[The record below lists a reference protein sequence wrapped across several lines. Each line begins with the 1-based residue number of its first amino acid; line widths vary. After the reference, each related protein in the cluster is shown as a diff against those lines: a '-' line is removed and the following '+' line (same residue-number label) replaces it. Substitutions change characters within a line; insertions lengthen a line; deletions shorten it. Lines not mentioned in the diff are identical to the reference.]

1 MRRLS
6 LLLLLLVSSCALGAA
21 PPPTLRPTATTVERV
36 VSTPVPTVGRLA
48 SAVVTD
54 TPAPTVVAQQPT
66 PTSDACTRPED
77 PTTRHTVQA
86 AVSYVA
92 RQVDVQQTIRYT
104 NMTDS
109 ALPVLAL
116 NVEPNRWLETFT
128 LNKIRIN
135 DAPGQFTLTGRR
147 LDVTLVEPLRPD
159 CTVKLELGFTLT
171 IPAIIGG
178 RESFR
183 GYFGASPRQM
193 NLGHWLPTV
202 IPFRDGDWLFHETVL
217 IGEQIVLDPA
227 HWDVTLTV
235 DDPDVMVAAPGTMA
249 HPSERV
255 WRFQHRAGR
264 DFAASLSPV
273 FRVEETTGERGT
285 AVAVYTMPD
294 ATVPDGSGGWING
307 GEYAAKITAE
317 SLDLYADA
325 FGDYPHER
333 MVIVQGDFPDGMEF
347 SGFAFV
353 STDWFVGYDGTP
365 AGYLML
371 ITVHE
376 VAHQWWYDLVG
387 SNQALAPWL
396 DEALSTYS
404 EYLYIEAYYPELA
417 DWWWYFRVNR
427 LNPQGNVDS
436 AVYEFDQIR
445 PYINA
450 VYLRGVLMFH
460 EMRLTLGDEAF
471 FEWLSAY
478 TEANTGRIAT
488 ADALW
493 AALTPEQFEQTAFT
507 RASFLRNPGVR

>member
-1 MRRLS
+1 MPL
-6 LLLLLLVSSCALGAA
+6 
-21 PPPTLRPTATTVERV
+21 
-36 VSTPVPTVGRLA
+36 
-48 SAVVTD
+48 D
-54 TPAPTVVAQQPT
+54 
-66 PTSDACTRPED
+66 D
-77 PTTRHTVQA
+77 PTTQHTVQA
-86 AVSYVA
+86 AVSYAA

-104 NMTDS
+104 NTTEDTLTMVS
-109 ALPVLAL
+109 L
-116 NVEPNRWLETFT
+116 NVEPNRWTDVFT
-128 LNKIRIN
+128 LNALRVD
-135 DAPGQFTLTGRR
+135 DAATEYNLMGRR
-147 LDVTLVEPLRPD
+147 LDVGLAQPLRPN
-159 CTVKLELGFTLT
+159 CTVTLEIGFSLAV
-171 IPAIIGG
+171 PPIIGG
-178 RESFR
+178 REAFR
-183 GYFGASPRQM
+183 GYFGASPRQI

-202 IPFRDGDWLFHETVL
+202 MPYRDGDWLFHETIL

-235 DDPDVMVAAPGTMA
+235 DNPDVMVAAPGILTR
-249 HPSERV
+249 PSERV

-264 DFAASLSPV
+264 EFAVSLSAV
-273 FRVEETTGERGT
+273 FRLDERTSANGV

-294 ATVPDGSGGWING
+294 ATVPDGNGGWING
-307 GEYAAKITAE
+307 GAFTAQVTAD
-317 SLDLYADA
+317 SLDLYAEA
-325 FGDYPHER
+325 FGPYIHPR

-353 STDWFVGYDGTP
+353 STDWFVNYDGTP

-376 VAHQWWYDLVG
+376 VAHQWWYDAVG

-404 EYLYIEAYYPELA
+404 EYIYIEVYYPELT
-417 DWWWYFRVNR
+417 DWWWFFRVNR

-471 FEWLSAY
+471 FDWLAAY
-478 TEANTGRIAT
+478 AEANAGTIAN

-493 AALTPEQFEQTAFT
+493 DALTPEQFEQTAFT
-507 RASFLRNPGVR
+507 RTSFLRNPGVR

>member
-6 LLLLLLVSSCALGAA
+6 LLLLLLASSCALGAA
-21 PPPTLRPTATTVERV
+21 PVPTLFPTATTVENLPA
-36 VSTPVPTVGRLA
+36 TPVPTVGRLA
-48 SAVVTD
+48 APVSTAP
-54 TPAPTVVAQQPT
+54 PAPTHVAQQPT
-66 PTSDACTRPED
+66 PTPDACPRPDD

-86 AVSYVA
+86 AVRYAA
-92 RQVDVQQTIRYT
+92 RRVDVQQTITYVNT
-104 NMTDS
+104 AGEPLS
-109 ALPVLAL
+109 LVAL
-116 NVEPNRWLETFT
+116 NVEPNRWLDAFT
-128 LNKIRIN
+128 LNSLRVD
-135 DAPGQFTLTGRR
+135 DAPGQFALTGRR
-147 LDVTLVEPLRPD
+147 LDVALPEPLAPGCAVRLD
-159 CTVKLELGFTLT
+159 IGFVLAV
-171 IPAIIGG
+171 PPVIGG

-183 GYFGASPRQM
+183 GYFGASPRQV

-202 IPFRDGDWLFHETVL
+202 IPYRDGAWLFHETVL

-227 HWDVTLTV
+227 HWNVTFTV
-235 DDPDVMVAAPGTMA
+235 DDPAVQVAAPGA
-249 HPSERV
+249 VARPSERV
-255 WRFQHRAGR
+255 WRFEHRAGR
-264 DFAASLSPV
+264 EFAASLSHV
-273 FRVEETTGERGT
+273 FRLAERTSADGT
-285 AVAVYTMPD
+285 AVAVYTLPD
-294 ATVPDGSGGWING
+294 ATVPDGNGGWIDG
-307 GEYAAKITAE
+307 GAYAAQVTAE

-325 FGDYPHER
+325 FAAYPHER

-353 STDWFVGYDGTP
+353 STDWFTAYDGTP

-404 EYLYIEAYYPELA
+404 EYLYIEAYYPDLT
-417 DWWWYFRVNR
+417 DWWWFFRVNR

-450 VYLRGVLMFH
+450 VYLRGVLMLH

-471 FEWLSAY
+471 YTWLAAY
-478 TEANTGRIAT
+478 AEANTGAIAD

-493 AALTPEQFEQTAFT
+493 AALTPEQFDLTAFT
-507 RASFLRNPGVR
+507 RTSFLRNPGVR